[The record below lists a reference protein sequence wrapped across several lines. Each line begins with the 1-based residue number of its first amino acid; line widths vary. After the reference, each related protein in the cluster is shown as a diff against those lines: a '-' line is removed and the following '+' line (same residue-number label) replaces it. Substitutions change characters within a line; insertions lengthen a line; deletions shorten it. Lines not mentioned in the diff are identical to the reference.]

1 MPKKKQPRPPK
12 VDLPATKPA
21 TDKAQIA
28 ALWATAKV
36 LSDRLARVED
46 DEDTRAVLAASLRKP
61 AG

>member
-1 MPKKKQPRPPK
+1 MPKKQPRPPK
-12 VDLPATKPA
+12 ADLPATKPA

-28 ALWATAKV
+28 ALWTTVKV

-46 DEDTRAVLAASLRKP
+46 DEDKRAAVAASLRKP